1 MTDRHSHS
9 SHLATYEAVQQSATR
24 IRNFMPAGAAPK
36 VALVLGSGLGSYA
49 DSLTEAHS
57 IDYREIGFPS
67 SSVHGHAG
75 KLVYGRAAANL
86 STGNRGVEVL
96 LMQGRVHTYEGHSMQ
111 QVVLPVRT
119 LVAAGCQTVVLTNA
133 AGGVGE
139 GLAAGDLVLIRDHLN
154 LMGDS
159 SLRGPND
166 DRLGPR
172 FPDMTDLYD
181 SKLRELAQRVA
192 TQLFGKPLKTGVYAG
207 LLGPQYETP
216 SEVRMLRGLGADLVG
231 MSTVPEAIVA
241 RHMSAKVLG
250 MSCVSNLAA
259 GISPVPLSHDE
270 VTETAARVRG
280 TFLRLLDGIMAA
292 LAHVG

>member
-1 MTDRHSHS
+1 MTDRASHS
-9 SHLATYEAVQQSATR
+9 AHLATYEAVQQSAAR
-24 IRNFMPAGAAPK
+24 IRQFLPAGAAPK

-49 DSLTEAHS
+49 DSLSEAS
-57 IDYREIGFPS
+57 SVDYGEIGFPR

-75 KLVYGRAAANL
+75 RLVYGRAART
-86 STGNRGVEVL
+86 SDSRGVEVL
-96 LMQGRVHTYEGHSMQ
+96 LMQGRVHTYEGHGLQ
-111 QVVLPVRT
+111 TVVLPVRA

-133 AGGVGE
+133 AGGVGD
-139 GLAAGDLVLIRDHLN
+139 GLVAGDLVLIRDHLN

-159 SLRGPND
+159 PLRGPND
-166 DRLGPR
+166 DRLGAR
-172 FPDMTDLYD
+172 FPDMTEVYD
-181 SKLRELAQRVA
+181 KKLRELTQQVA
-192 TQLFGKPLKTGVYAG
+192 TRLFGTPLKTGVYAG

-241 RHMSAKVLG
+241 RHMGAKVLG

-259 GISPVPLSHDE
+259 GISPTPLSHDE

-280 TFLRLLDGIMAA
+280 TFIRLLDGIMAA
-292 LAHVG
+292 LATAS